1 MNNEMNLIK
10 IQDRLKAHKSRIR
23 ELLRTHGVVILDN
36 TIESLIHELYML
48 HIVSGDDNYVIRN
61 VDGYVRGVTKFN
73 AGDLFK
79 GDLPNDIED
88 GYYQIIDGKVTVD
101 EKRREQLLSLD

>member
-1 MNNEMNLIK
+1 MNNEINLGKIK
-10 IQDRLKAHKSRIR
+10 DRLKAHKSRIR
-23 ELLRTHGVVILDN
+23 ELLREHGVNILDN
-36 TIESLIHELYML
+36 TIESLINDLYML
-48 HIVSGDDNYVIRN
+48 HIVSGADNYVIRN
-61 VDGYVRGVTKFN
+61 VDGFVNKVIQFKGE
-73 AGDLFK
+73 DLFK